1 MQQSLGIMLRRAVE
15 SVVCVAQFSL
25 VPHLINIQCLGHGLE
40 LAATKNHER
49 QVTGSNKT
57 IYSHFYTVNYHV
69 GEITFDMINIQCL
82 GHVLELAATKN
93 LERMR
98 KGRGALARHGA
109 WALCCDWLLNLLFV
123 LLWFHLLNKSRNTSI
138 SLSTAL
144 DKADLSQ
151 WKEKGGGLSTDGAA
165 VMVVR
170 AWGGHN
176 TFGPKL
182 PT

>member
-69 GEITFDMINIQCL
+69 GGN
-82 GHVLELAATKN
+82 HVRHDKHPVP
-93 LERMR
+93 
-98 KGRGALARHGA
+98 GA
-109 WALCCDWLLNLLFV
+109 CP
-123 LLWFHLLNKSRNTSI
+123 
-138 SLSTAL
+138 
-144 DKADLSQ
+144 
-151 WKEKGGGLSTDGAA
+151 
-165 VMVVR
+165 R
-170 AWGGHN
+170 AGCHQK
-176 TFGPKL
+176 P
-182 PT
+182 